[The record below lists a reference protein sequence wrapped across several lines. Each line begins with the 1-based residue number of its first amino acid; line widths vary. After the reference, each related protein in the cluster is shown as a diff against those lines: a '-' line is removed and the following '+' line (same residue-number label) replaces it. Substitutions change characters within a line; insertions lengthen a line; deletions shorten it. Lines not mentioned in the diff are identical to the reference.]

1 MLHPGSHG
9 TTNLFPM
16 RRILQHLLNRS
27 LPGLCFLMTLSGIG
41 AATESSAQ
49 GNLLI
54 TPRRVVFDGSSRI
67 KELNLANIGSDS
79 ARFIISVMEIRMK
92 PDGSFERI
100 AEPDSGQRFASPY
113 LRIYPR
119 SVSIAPGESQMVKVQ
134 LLNTQGLD
142 SGEYRS
148 HIYVRAAPSDK
159 PAAAEASDNSEIAV
173 KLTAI
178 FGISIPA
185 IVRVGASDADVRL
198 SDAAVLNADP
208 QKPRLA
214 VTLQRGGRM
223 SSYGDLSVSCVSAK
237 GRETQ
242 VGLVRGI
249 AVYTPNTSRRF
260 EMDLDMSKVGDASD
274 SKLLVRYSTQKD
286 DRNKDTA
293 EISLKLP

>member
-1 MLHPGSHG
+1 MR
-9 TTNLFPM
+9 NLFQ
-16 RRILQHLLNRS
+16 RFLNR
-27 LPGLCFLMTLSGIG
+27 PRAGLCLLIILSGLGI
-41 AATESSAQ
+41 ATDSAAQ

-67 KELNLANIGSDS
+67 KELNLANIGTDS

-100 AEPDSGQRFASPY
+100 AEPDSGQRFASPH

-119 SVSIAPGESQMVKVQ
+119 SVSVAPGESQMVKVQ

-148 HIYVRAAPSDK
+148 HIYVRAAPADK
-159 PAAAEASDNSEIAV
+159 VAGAEATDDNDISV

-185 IVRVGASDADVRL
+185 IVRIGGSDADISF
-198 SDAAVLNADP
+198 SDATIINGDL

-214 VTLQRGGRM
+214 VTMQRGGKM
-223 SSYGDLSVSCVSAK
+223 SSYGDLTVSCVSPK
-237 GRETQ
+237 GKETQ

-249 AVYTPNTSRRF
+249 AVYTPNTLRRF
-260 EMDLDMSKVGDASD
+260 EMDLDMSKVGDAKD
-274 SKLLVRYSTQKD
+274 SRLLVRYNSQKD